1 MSALKYYDTT
11 TGTWKYL
18 AQGVKGDKGDTGTAG
33 TNGTAGV
40 GIASGG
46 TTGQALVKN
55 SNTNYDTTWTTLSA
69 TPQGAAGGDL
79 TSTYPNPTLVATGT
93 AGTYTQVTTDSKG
106 RVTAGSSTV
115 PVKEKLNTFL
125 ANVNGPI
132 TAIPTAVTPSGGYT
146 LSTAPIAVATVTA
159 ASGDGTTL
167 TYTASNNF
175 SVGQTVSVSGLT
187 TGTGSSLNIANL
199 TVASVIGASAPYT
212 GFTATPSSGSVPT
225 GTSSGTGTATLVYA
239 YNSGKFTFRG
249 LTPTVITNTPGT
261 SYYRNNA
268 NMNPSDPTPALTF
281 NQFWVEFDYY
291 GENFDIRYNNNQAT
305 YAGVSYAGFAQI
317 WIWVDG
323 VPTTTT
329 ALVPTGGY
337 VSSSYNTDRVLNVN
351 FGSGNVKQRRIRIL
365 FGGLDFGGIGVK
377 SVTET
382 IFPVNQQL
390 LKVAFIDGS
399 WFAGTNGSTNDPTT
413 ATNLANQLAT
423 QYGEMLNVDYY
434 NLSIQ
439 STGYVKGGNVDP
451 ILQTVTSAG
460 SGDNWCSAAR
470 LDLITAIQ
478 PDLVVLL
485 GTTNDDTFTGG
496 SYQLGAHATYVY
508 DGITSRASNAK
519 IIVFTR
525 QSNTNTS
532 STLASNASTV
542 YTAAKAHPSV
552 IDAVNIYNEG
562 WITGSMTTGSSTGTP
577 GNGQVFI
584 FTDDHPNVAGNKYY
598 ATRMF
603 DRTYDIIK
611 SYVRSL

>member
-18 AQGVKGDKGDTGTAG
+18 AQGVKGDKGDTGAA
-33 TNGTAGV
+33 GTAGV
-40 GIASGG
+40 GVASGG

-55 SNTNYDTTWTTLSA
+55 SNTSYDTTWTTLSA
-69 TPQGAAGGDL
+69 TPQGPAGGDL
-79 TSTYPNPTLVATGT
+79 TGTYPNPTLVATGT

-125 ANVNGPI
+125 ANVNGPV
-132 TAIPTAVTPSGGYT
+132 AAFPAAVTPSGYT
-146 LSTAPIAVATVTA
+146 LSTTAISGAT
-159 ASGDGTTL
+159 
-167 TYTASNNF
+167 
-175 SVGQTVSVSGLT
+175 
-187 TGTGSSLNIANL
+187 
-199 TVASVIGASAPYT
+199 
-212 GFTATPSSGSVPT
+212 
-225 GTSSGTGTATLVYA
+225 VYA

-249 LTPTVITNTPGT
+249 LTPTVIQNSNNT

-268 NMNPSDPTPALTF
+268 NMNPSDPTPALIF

-291 GENFDIRYNNNQAT
+291 GENFDIRYNNNQA
-305 YAGVSYAGFAQI
+305 SYAGFGQI

-413 ATNLANQLAT
+413 ATNLANQLAV

-451 ILQTVTSAG
+451 ILKTVTSDG

-508 DGITSRASNAK
+508 DGITSRAPNAK

-525 QSNTNTS
+525 QSNTNTG
-532 STLASNASTV
+532 STLALNASTV
-542 YTAAKAHPSV
+542 YAAATAHPSV
-552 IDAVNIYNEG
+552 IPGGVVNIYDEG

-584 FTDDHPNVAGNKYY
+584 FTDDHPNVAGNRYY

-611 SYVRSL
+611 SYVRS